1 MAKEEVWEIDL
12 TRPAERVYDK
22 ASSDVRQRLDD
33 CFETLEQN
41 PLYDNNIKALTGKL
55 KGLYRYRVGD
65 WRVIYRL
72 KRDLRVVEIIAI
84 LPRGDAYK

>member
-1 MAKEEVWEIDL
+1 MAEKEVWEIDL
-12 TRPAERVYDK
+12 TRPAEKVYYK

-33 CFETLEQN
+33 CFENLEQN
-41 PLYDNNIKALTGKL
+41 PQYGNNIKALTGEL

-72 KRDLRVVEIIAI
+72 KRDLQVVEIIAI